1 MTGYPTDRGCCAR
14 MIEINPHVTHI
25 EELRQRAD
33 SLRGYL

>member
-1 MTGYPTDRGCCAR
+1 

>member
-1 MTGYPTDRGCCAR
+1 

-25 EELRQRAD
+25 EDLRQRAD